1 MATSF
6 TPKYI
11 NPQESEQQL
20 IARIADAVS
29 AGTQNLTTGGD
40 AFDVNVVPSIGNGLP
55 SVKSFTSSSLTGNNL
70 VQVKTSAALLGS
82 VLVNNT
88 QGTDYFVSFFNDA
101 AATNTTTPAFVLR
114 ARANT
119 VLTFPLIPS
128 GLNFTNG
135 LAFGFTTTFGGTTL
149 MGGTSFVDVALTYL

>member
-1 MATSF
+1 MATAF

-11 NPQESEQQL
+11 NPGEGTDQL
-20 IARIADAVS
+20 VARIADAVS

-55 SVKSFTSSSLTGNNL
+55 SVRSFTTSTVSGNNF
-70 VQVKTSAALLGS
+70 VQVKTSAALLGT

-88 QGTDYFVSFFNDA
+88 NGTDYFVSLFDNA

-128 GLNFTNG
+128 GLNFTSG
-135 LAFGFTTTFGGTTL
+135 LAVGVTTTFGGTTL
-149 MGGTSFVDVALTYL
+149 SGAAGVDVALTYL

>member
-1 MATSF
+1 MAF
-6 TPKYI
+6 TPNFS
-11 NPQESEQQL
+11 NPADGTNITLCKILESVGL
-20 IARIADAVS
+20 
-29 AGTQNLTTGGD
+29 GNQNLTAGGN

-55 SVKSFTSSSLTGNNL
+55 SVKSFTSSSLAGNNL

-135 LAFGFTTTFGGTTL
+135 LAFGFTTAFGGTTL
-149 MGGTSFVDVALTYL
+149 MGGNSFMDVALTYL